1 MVSAARAVP
10 ILVAALLAAC
20 AQDARV
26 LRMDPDPRGR
36 AEGIF
41 WPGAPEVP
49 RYFYAGQLIGE
60 SNYVEA
66 GGKARS
72 GVADVL
78 RWVAGLVG
86 GSEEPDGLQRP
97 QSGVTDALGRVF
109 VTDASRQAVLV
120 FDPASGL
127 STWEQ
132 AAGLT
137 RFATPV
143 GVATSPEGHVWVAD
157 ADLGYVAELD
167 AQGKPLAIIG
177 KGVLK
182 RPTGVAYDPQ
192 TKRLFVCD
200 TQSHDIK
207 VFDAGRRL
215 LKTIGRR
222 GEGDGEFN
230 YPTHLAFA
238 RGELY
243 VADTMNSRVQVF
255 ADAGDRHRLT
265 VGARGLYVGNLVR
278 PKGVAVDSEGNIYVV
293 ESYYDH
299 LLVYDRNG
307 KFLLAIGGL
316 GKDIGQFYLPAGV
329 WVDSR
334 NRVFVADMFNG
345 RVVVLQFLGGGAEHE
360 P

>member
-1 MVSAARAVP
+1 MKAGLAIAV
-10 ILVAALLAAC
+10 ALLGLAAGC
-20 AQDARV
+20 ANESRV
-26 LRMDPDPRGR
+26 LRMDPDPAGRGQ
-36 AEGIF
+36 GVF
-41 WPGAPEVP
+41 FPGAPEVP

-60 SNYVEA
+60 GNYVDA
-66 GGKARS
+66 GDKART
-72 GVADVL
+72 GVKDVL

-86 GSEEPDGLQRP
+86 GDEAPEGLQRP
-97 QSGVTDALGRVF
+97 QGGITDALGRVI
-109 VTDASRQAVLV
+109 VSDASRQAVLV

-127 STWEQ
+127 DIWEQ

-137 RFATPV
+137 RFSMPV

-157 ADLGYVAELD
+157 AELGFVAELD
-167 AQGKPLAIIG
+167 AKGKPVAAIG
-177 KGVLK
+177 KGLLK

-192 TKRLFVCD
+192 TRRLFVCD
-200 TQSHDIK
+200 TRSHDVK
-207 VFDAGRRL
+207 VFGPDRAL
-215 LKTIGRR
+215 LKTLGKR
-222 GEGDGEFN
+222 GEGAGEFN
-230 YPTHLAFA
+230 YPTHVAFA

-255 ADAGDRHRLT
+255 ADAGDRYRLT

-299 LLVYDRNG
+299 LLVYDRDG
-307 KFLLAIGGL
+307 RFLLAIGGL

-329 WVDSR
+329 WVDAR

-345 RVVVLQFLGGGAEHE
+345 RVVVLQYLGGGAEHE